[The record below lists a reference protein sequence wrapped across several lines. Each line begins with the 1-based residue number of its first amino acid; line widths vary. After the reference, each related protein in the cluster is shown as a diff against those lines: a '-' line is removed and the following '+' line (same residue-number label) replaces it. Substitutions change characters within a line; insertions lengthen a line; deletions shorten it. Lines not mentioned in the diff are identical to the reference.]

1 MDYQVSLLMTRFVTH
16 DTKSFVVTKP
26 DGFAFE
32 PGQGVTL
39 ALDHPDWQVEER
51 PFTPTS
57 LPTDEV
63 LEFTIK
69 GYPEHQGVT
78 RELHRLVPGDH
89 LLMSKPFGTIRY
101 RGPGVFIAGG
111 AGVTPFLSIVRHLA
125 AARDL
130 EKHSLLFSN
139 QRTADI
145 ICEKEL
151 RHYFGDASRFTCTR
165 KSGTGY
171 DSQRIDKEYLRTHV
185 GDLDQKFYVCGPP
198 AFVEEVN
205 AALTE
210 LGADAEALVFEN

>member
-1 MDYQVSLLMTRFVTH
+1 MDYQVSLLMSRFVTH
-16 DTKSFVVTKP
+16 DTRSFVVTKP
-26 DGFAFE
+26 AGFEFQ

-39 ALDHPDWQVEER
+39 ALDHPDWRSEER

-57 LPTDEV
+57 LPGEDV

-78 RELHRLVPGDH
+78 RELHRLSPGDN
-89 LLMSKPFGTIRY
+89 LLMSKAFGTIRY
-101 RGPGVFIAGG
+101 QGPGVFIAGG
-111 AGVTPFLSIVRHLA
+111 AGITPFLSILRYLA
-125 AARDL
+125 AAGDL
-130 EKHSLLFSN
+130 EKHSLMFSN

-151 RHYFGDASRFTCTR
+151 RHYFGNAARFTCTR

-185 GDLDQKFYVCGPP
+185 ADLDQNFYVCGPP
-198 AFVEEVN
+198 EFVEAIN
-205 AALTE
+205 TALTE